1 MGALFV
7 LILCLLHVL
16 YDRPDHHPCLMKP
29 YQSSHG
35 HSSASRP
42 FRTPFIDTVPAYEMS
57 QENKPAYQERYGDD
71 LSKDDEIIGSNF
83 HRDYFPG
90 NISSAFASRIAH
102 RATKRS

>member
-1 MGALFV
+1 MPDEALSQLQLSFQRFST
-7 LILCLLHVL
+7 I
-16 YDRPDHHPCLMKP
+16 PDTLFR
-29 YQSSHG
+29 
-35 HSSASRP
+35 HSTRH
-42 FRTPFIDTVPAYEMS
+42 EMS

-71 LSKDDEIIGSNF
+71 LSKDDEIVGSNF